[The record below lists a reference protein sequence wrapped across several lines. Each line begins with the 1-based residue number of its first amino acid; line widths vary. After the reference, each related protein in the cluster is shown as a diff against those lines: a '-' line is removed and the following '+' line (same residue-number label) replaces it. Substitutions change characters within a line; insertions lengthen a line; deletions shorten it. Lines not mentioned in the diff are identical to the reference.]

1 MSFVIFQ
8 CAKRWLHGKKRQV
21 VKHTHTIIS
30 SACFFFVVFGFVL
43 LLAGLRKIAKNWEVP
58 VKGMVIVTVYLQIQ
72 CTIVSGV
79 PRIYGL
85 THCCGQIIECLV
97 V

>member
-1 MSFVIFQ
+1 MAVW
-8 CAKRWLHGKKRQV
+8 KKKKKRQV

-30 SACFFFVVFGFVL
+30 SACFFLLFFFL
-43 LLAGLRKIAKNWEVP
+43 LLAGLRKIAKNWEVL
-58 VKGMVIVTVYLQIQ
+58 VKGMIIVKVYLQIQ
-72 CTIVSGV
+72 CTVVSGV